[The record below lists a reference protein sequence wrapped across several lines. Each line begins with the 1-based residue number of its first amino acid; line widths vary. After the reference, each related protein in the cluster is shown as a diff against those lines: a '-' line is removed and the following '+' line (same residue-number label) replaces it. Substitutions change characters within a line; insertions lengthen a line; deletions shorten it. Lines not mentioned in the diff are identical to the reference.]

1 MSTFSTYGIS
11 LVGQV
16 ADEGKKAADAG
27 LLEQTIIKLEGENKE
42 LKERVLRA
50 LAEVENMRL
59 RCAPCSPRCA
69 ATLQAMRVLTFR
81 IFM

>member
-1 MSTFSTYGIS
+1 

-59 RCAPCSPRCA
+59 RCTPCCS
-69 ATLQAMRVLTFR
+69 VLCCHFTFR
-81 IFM
+81 ILM